1 MFLKLYKKWKETRK
15 SRLYREPE
23 KVFEEQRK
31 AIGSMSNL
39 EWYRMFKDF
48 IFSQYEE
55 AIEQIKKSSPNENIE
70 KQKWVMEFCE
80 KMLSFLERRE

>member
-1 MFLKLYKKWKETRK
+1 MFLKLYKKWKEKRK
-15 SRLYREPE
+15 FRLYREPE

-31 AIGSMSNL
+31 AINSMSNL

-55 AIEQIKKSSPNENIE
+55 AIEKIKSSSPNENIE
-70 KQKWVMEFCE
+70 KQKWIMEFCE